1 MLRTFGGRF
10 SVPPSFSCE
19 NKIVQPSINCLFCKN
34 FSKKI
39 NCTYIYE
46 NVFVVFICNY
56 SDMWVLPFVFN
67 LHSETFV
74 LELIQTTYS
83 PVEGFEAVKTNE

>member
-1 MLRTFGGRF
+1 MLRTLGGSF
-10 SVPPSFSCE
+10 SVLPLFSCE
-19 NKIVQPSINCLFCKN
+19 YKIVWPSINCLFFKN

-39 NCTYIYE
+39 NCTDIYK
-46 NVFVVFICNY
+46 NICVIFICNY
-56 SDMWVLPFVFN
+56 SDMWFFPFVFN

-83 PVEGFEAVKTNE
+83 PVEGFEAVKTNK

>member
-1 MLRTFGGRF
+1 MLRTLGGSF

-19 NKIVQPSINCLFCKN
+19 NKIVQPSINRLFCKN

-39 NCTYIYE
+39 NCTDIFE
-46 NVFVVFICNY
+46 NVCVIFICNY
-56 SDMWVLPFVFN
+56 SDMWFLPFVFN

-74 LELIQTTYS
+74 LELIHTTYS
-83 PVEGFEAVKTNE
+83 PVEGFEAVKTNK